1 MWLLSMWN
9 VAHATEQLNFK
20 FYLVLINLNSNTCL
34 VAGVWDSTGHSN
46 LAPPKHT
53 NEEERVVR
61 FGGTGH
67 HMVQEADLELTR
79 GELMLATWRHFFIL
93 YLGHCPLDQC
103 LLPWQPLA
111 WLDFPF
117 LSQAADGGHWWGSLS
132 TGLMIWL
139 KDLSLWVEA
148 QQHWALYLLCVH
160 LSSHGSFPLL
170 IGFVTLKDWEVSP
183 WLVLKMVRY
192 IFPAARHSLG
202 NADTW
207 STQS

>member
-1 MWLLSMWN
+1 MKEYQSLSRRKYFSSKRIATIQCSLCLKILTLRTSIWQSVHRIFCSDGNVPYISTVAPSHMWLLSMWN

-139 KDLSLWVEA
+139 KDLSL
-148 QQHWALYLLCVH
+148 
-160 LSSHGSFPLL
+160 
-170 IGFVTLKDWEVSP
+170 
-183 WLVLKMVRY
+183 
-192 IFPAARHSLG
+192 
-202 NADTW
+202 
-207 STQS
+207 